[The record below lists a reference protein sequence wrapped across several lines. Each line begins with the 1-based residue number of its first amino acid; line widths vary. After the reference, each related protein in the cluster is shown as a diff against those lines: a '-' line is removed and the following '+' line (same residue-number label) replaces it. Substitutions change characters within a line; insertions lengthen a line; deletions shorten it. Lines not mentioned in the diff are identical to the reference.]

1 MDSPELQKLRA
12 AISRDPGNAELRYQ
26 LGAEL
31 AERREY
37 PEAVV
42 QMRTALDIN
51 PKLHFA
57 RLQLGLLY
65 LTMAQPDDSLATW
78 APLEDLEE
86 TAALKSFKRGLEAL
100 IRDDFPAC
108 IGHLQRGIDLNKHNT
123 TLNDDMS
130 QLIQKVRDGSVIA
143 APSTASPPRISR
155 VTAKPREPSTDPGA
169 RWSRAL
175 AGLARSCYQRS
186 VSQPAA
192 DDFSLP
198 AWAYTDPE
206 FLALERERIFR
217 PSWQVICHL
226 SEIPKPGDYQ
236 CFDFIGEMLFA
247 LRGNDGQVRVFHN
260 VCRHRAARLLD
271 GPRGSCTRRIVCP
284 YHAWSYDFEGKLAS
298 VGGDRSAFPD
308 LDISRESL
316 VPVQMEIYQGFVFAR
331 IQGGGPS
338 VAEMMAPYHD
348 EVVTHE
354 FEKLEPIG
362 RVTLRPRT
370 VNWKNVGDNYSDA
383 LHIPVAHPGLTRL
396 LGASYGVQ
404 SREVGGPHV
413 G

>member
-1 MDSPELQKLRA
+1 MNGDSE
-12 AISRDPGNAELRYQ
+12 N
-26 LGAEL
+26 
-31 AERREY
+31 
-37 PEAVV
+37 
-42 QMRTALDIN
+42 
-51 PKLHFA
+51 
-57 RLQLGLLY
+57 
-65 LTMAQPDDSLATW
+65 
-78 APLEDLEE
+78 
-86 TAALKSFKRGLEAL
+86 
-100 IRDDFPAC
+100 
-108 IGHLQRGIDLNKHNT
+108 
-123 TLNDDMS
+123 
-130 QLIQKVRDGSVIA
+130 
-143 APSTASPPRISR
+143 
-155 VTAKPREPSTDPGA
+155 
-169 RWSRAL
+169 
-175 AGLARSCYQRS
+175 
-186 VSQPAA
+186 
-192 DDFSLP
+192 FSLP

-247 LRGNDGQVRVFHN
+247 MRGADGQVRVFHN

-298 VGGDRSAFPD
+298 VGDRAAFPH

-316 VPVQMEIYQGFVFAR
+316 VPVEMEIYEGFVFAR
-331 IQGGGPS
+331 IQGRGGPS
-338 VAEMMAPYHD
+338 VAEMMAPFHA

-354 FEKLEPIG
+354 FTKLEPLG

-396 LGASYGVQ
+396 FGASYGVE
-404 SREVGGPHV
+404 SREWVDRMKGDLSDKPSRNWAERAYQKFLPPAQNLPADKRRTWVYFKLWPNFAFDVYPDQVDIMQWIPISPTQTLVREIGYARPDASREMRVARYCNWRINRQVNEEDRVLIERVQAGMESGHYRAGPLAAGEV
-413 G
+413 ALRSFGQRMRSLIPECNDPAPPQAGWSGARTALGS